1 MLKLQL
7 YLSSF
12 LHLVQTISLQHSHI
26 FVQKEVHRTY
36 LEAQISVHISFK
48 VRGQVFMEIHICGF
62 SSLTSSDG
70 PWQITF
76 SLLKILKFLARLGLE
91 ISFSKD
97 WQPYESFQNF
107 RKKKHFTNLQKCFRK
122 RYDHKVRGFYQ
133 NVNEFDLRLRFRS
146 YHKERPYVQFKKK
159 IT

>member
-48 VRGQVFMEIHICGF
+48 VRGQVFVKFHYITNCTIT
-62 SSLTSSDG
+62 SLYYSDG
-70 PWQITF
+70 ISATTNPTILLAAYRVLRLVLVLTIRYEELQIY
-76 SLLKILKFLARLGLE
+76 K
-91 ISFSKD
+91 
-97 WQPYESFQNF
+97 
-107 RKKKHFTNLQKCFRK
+107 
-122 RYDHKVRGFYQ
+122 

-146 YHKERPYVQFKKK
+146 YHKERPKDRKKTDTNTNSVVSLRNCSINK
-159 IT
+159 RV